1 MAAFI
6 VALVLV
12 IASHHKS
19 ALGYA
24 QPTDGNH
31 AMKLS
36 DYANRYDKIRF
47 ERSGGVLEVTLHTRG
62 GEALWGAGER
72 SLHNEL
78 GHAFLDI
85 ARDLE
90 NKVMLLTGTGSTFI
104 AAMDPQERAPES
116 ARAQMWDRIYAE
128 GVALLEHLL
137 AIPVPVIAAVNGP
150 ALIHAELAVLSDIV
164 LAAEHAEF
172 ADLAHGPSG
181 VVPGDGVQTVW
192 PMLLG
197 PNRGRYFLL
206 TGQRLSA
213 HEALSL
219 GVVAEVLS
227 AERLMPRAREHA
239 QRLAELPPRMLRH
252 TRTLLVRDLRR
263 RLRDEIDLGL
273 AVEALATL

>member
-1 MAAFI
+1 MQLA
-6 VALVLV
+6 
-12 IASHHKS
+12 
-19 ALGYA
+19 
-24 QPTDGNH
+24 
-31 AMKLS
+31 
-36 DYANRYDKIRF
+36 DYAHRYEKIRF
-47 ERSGGVLEVTLHTRG
+47 SRAGGVLEVTLHTRG

-78 GHAFLDI
+78 GHAFTDI
-85 ARDLE
+85 ARDVE
-90 NKVMLLTGTGSTFI
+90 NKVVLLTGTGRSFI
-104 AAMDPQERAPES
+104 AAMDPEERAPEKS
-116 ARAQMWDRIYAE
+116 RAEMWDRIYPE
-128 GVALLEHLL
+128 GVALLENLL

-150 ALIHAELAVLSDIV
+150 ALVHAELAVLSDIV
-164 LAAEHAEF
+164 LAAELAEF
-172 ADLAHGPSG
+172 ADLAHGPTG

-213 HEALSL
+213 EEAKAL

-227 AERLMPRAREHA
+227 ADALMPRARE
-239 QRLAELPPRMLRH
+239 LAHKLAALPTRMLRH
-252 TRTLLVRDLRR
+252 TRTVLVRDLRR

>member
-1 MAAFI
+1 ME
-6 VALVLV
+6 L
-12 IASHHKS
+12 S
-19 ALGYA
+19 AYA
-24 QPTDGNH
+24 E
-31 AMKLS
+31 
-36 DYANRYDKIRF
+36 RYDKIHLT
-47 ERSGGVLEVTLHTRG
+47 RSSGVLEVTLHTRG

-78 GHAFLDI
+78 GRLCVDI
-85 ARDLE
+85 AQDTD
-90 NKVMLLTGTGSTFI
+90 NKVVLLTGTGRTFI
-104 AAMDPQERAPES
+104 AAMDPQERAPEPN
-116 ARAQMWDRIYAE
+116 RAEMWDRIYAE
-128 GVALLEHLL
+128 GVALLENLL

-172 ADLAHGPSG
+172 ADLAHGPTG

-206 TGQRLSA
+206 TGQRLNA
-213 HEALSL
+213 QEALRL
-219 GVVAEVLS
+219 GVVGEVLS
-227 AERLMPRAREHA
+227 VEALMPRARELA
-239 QRLAELPPRMLRH
+239 QRLAALPRRMLKH
-252 TRTLLVRDLRR
+252 TRTRLVRDLRR